1 MEKVA
6 IEAFFCFLVD
16 YMRPLGQG
24 LAFFSLKSLSRN
36 SFVYHTSSHVSIW
49 IYATSVAATHINV
62 RLGCYRMS
70 VCAFCLET
78 GSAHG

>member
-6 IEAFFCFLVD
+6 IEAFFVLFSGEAITTGIGCFL
-16 YMRPLGQG
+16 
-24 LAFFSLKSLSRN
+24 A
-36 SFVYHTSSHVSIW
+36 SSHYRGILLFTTLPHVSIW
-49 IYATSVAATHINV
+49 FYATSVAATHINV
-62 RLGCYRMS
+62 RLGCYCVS